1 MLELAQNAQ
10 DAIAGWI
17 SAQHPYP
24 PVQNPNNWQLT
35 AHQQIMWIM
44 VDMDAWRKTIEK
56 DNMSQAMDDAVT
68 TLINAVGKDNI
79 RDTTTDEELA
89 KFIDEGEDW
98 EK

>member
-1 MLELAQNAQ
+1 
-10 DAIAGWI
+10 
-17 SAQHPYP
+17 
-24 PVQNPNNWQLT
+24 
-35 AHQQIMWIM
+35 
-44 VDMDAWRKTIEK
+44 
-56 DNMSQAMDDAVT
+56 MDDAVT